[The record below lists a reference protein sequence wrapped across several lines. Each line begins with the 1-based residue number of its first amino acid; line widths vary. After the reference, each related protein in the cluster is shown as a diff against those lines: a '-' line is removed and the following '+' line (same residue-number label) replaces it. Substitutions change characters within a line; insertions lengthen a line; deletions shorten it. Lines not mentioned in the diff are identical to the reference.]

1 MQPEG
6 RREARKE
13 QEPREPPAWGG
24 RWGGGCPCAPS
35 PGNARAQP
43 GRALRGRRRELSYP
57 GRGSCAP
64 EPQWLTPHP
73 GHRVPGQPPGST
85 SRRAARA
92 QGPAAAPVRDGFRRD
107 ALAAG
112 HGTQCGQC
120 LVPGGAAAR
129 LSSAAGKEA
138 GGPRGPVHLWPLS
151 VGGGTGRTAEGP
163 GPGGADRGLSPLGH
177 GSWSLGRRPRFAP
190 QRPLRQP
197 RKPRKPWA
205 ERGPG
210 GPLVRGLGSGVSG
223 PGSDG
228 PRGRGSRR
236 ILP

>member
-1 MQPEG
+1 MRLGRSRSLESRQPGEG
-6 RREARKE
+6 AGAGGAHAHLP
-13 QEPREPPAWGG
+13 QETQELSRAEPSGD
-24 RWGGGCPCAPS
+24 GGGS
-35 PGNARAQP
+35 F
-43 GRALRGRRRELSYP
+43 SYP

-138 GGPRGPVHLWPLS
+138 GGPRGPVRLWPLS
-151 VGGGTGRTAEGP
+151 VGGGTGGTAEGP

-177 GSWSLGRRPRFAP
+177 GSWSLGWRPRFAP